1 MVQTKIERFK
11 MSQKINRLIIVSLNS
26 WKKLETISSSF
37 TKYRPIAF
45 IEKQSELN
53 EV

>member
-11 MSQKINRLIIVSLNS
+11 MSQKINRLIIVSLNC
-26 WKKLETISSSF
+26 WNNLEIISSSY

-45 IEKQSELN
+45 IEKQSEWN